1 MVTPFERRRRVPH
14 CLPGGDRVGDRER
27 AFSLLEQA
35 YAERDWTMR
44 ELKINL
50 MFDPMRGDPRFARLL
65 KKLNLG

>member
-1 MVTPFERRRRVPH
+1 M
-14 CLPGGDRVGDRER
+14 GDRER